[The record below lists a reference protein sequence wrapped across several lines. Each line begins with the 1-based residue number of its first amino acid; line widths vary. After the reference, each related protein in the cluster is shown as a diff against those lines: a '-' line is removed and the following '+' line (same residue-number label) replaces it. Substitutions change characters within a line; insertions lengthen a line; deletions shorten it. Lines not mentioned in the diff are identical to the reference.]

1 MKYPIAFI
9 FLLFAFLG
17 MGQEFHTEYR
27 YTDSFN
33 NGITIQNSY
42 PKGGLSYT
50 DPQSGMEY
58 VYVVFWTAITNE
70 TESNLELEVR
80 FPENS
85 FTVPSSPGIDFTLYL
100 PTDKPTPEKEHRID
114 YGLDLKSFLDE
125 YLGQPTALTAT
136 ILPNDI
142 YRFYT
147 VALSDQGIDGVMRAG
162 FALKGQD
169 LTYTLNG
176 HEIDSG
182 SIKIQKK

>member
-1 MKYPIAFI
+1 MKYPIAFV

-17 MGQEFHTEYR
+17 MGQDFHTEYY
-27 YTDSFN
+27 YTDALN

-58 VYVVFWTAITNE
+58 AYVVFWTAITNE
-70 TESNLELEVR
+70 TESNLEMKVI
-80 FPENS
+80 FPKNS
-85 FTVPSSPGIDFTLYL
+85 FTKPSSPGINFTLYL
-100 PTDKPTPEKEHRID
+100 PTDKPTPEKEQRID

-125 YLGQPTALTAT
+125 HIGQPAELTAT
-136 ILPNDI
+136 IYPNDV

-147 VALSDQGIDGVMRAG
+147 VALSDQGIDGVVRAG
-162 FALKGQD
+162 FALNGQD
-169 LTYTLNG
+169 LIYTLSG

-182 SIKIQKK
+182 SIRAQKK